1 MTYDAIN
8 TERIE
13 AAYVVTFNWPERR
26 NAISKQLPDELVAVM
41 GETKADPAVRGI
53 VITGGNN
60 YFERSPTANAIVK
73 KSFNAATEN
82 MRGIAQLGF

>member
-8 TERIE
+8 SARIG
-13 AAYVVTFNWPERR
+13 AAHVVTFNWPERR
-26 NAISKQLPDELVAVM
+26 NAISKELMDELVAAM
-41 GETKADPAVRGI
+41 DETEAGPAVRGI

-60 YFERSPTANAIVK
+60 YFERSPTAKAIVK

-82 MRGIAQLGF
+82 MRGIAQLGY